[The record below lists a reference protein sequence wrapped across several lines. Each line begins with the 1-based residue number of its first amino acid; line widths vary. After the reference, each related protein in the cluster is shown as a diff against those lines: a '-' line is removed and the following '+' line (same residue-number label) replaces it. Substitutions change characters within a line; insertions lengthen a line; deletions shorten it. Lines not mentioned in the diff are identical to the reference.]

1 MDDSKEG
8 IPMTTKDEHS
18 GAEAKLTVRRVSRRQ
33 FMAWSAAGFTGAML
47 LKLGN
52 TMPAFAARTEALADE
67 AGSKTIVAGWAS
79 GPNGLDPEFHYTLRS
94 IGAYRNCSAYPAHFA
109 PKLVGQVYDR
119 DFSKILPK
127 EAKEWKIADDWTSI
141 AITLK
146 EGVMSPMG
154 NELTADD
161 AIWKF
166 QRNWGLKGTT
176 WGFLRDALLM
186 ESADQ
191 VTKEG
196 KYTFTIHSKSANA
209 LLENILAH
217 WNWFFH
223 DSAEYKK
230 HATADDPWATK
241 WAGSNYAGHGA
252 WMITEY
258 TPGQSWTYE
267 RNPKYYTQEFYTGN
281 VQKVINKIIPS
292 STNRVALL
300 ESGSIDFAF
309 DLAASELKK
318 LEKTQGVRVDT
329 LPGNKV
335 QYLGFNFAVDSPLK
349 DLNVRQAIG
358 YALPYDELIQRP
370 YLGMAQRMTTTV
382 APSYAG
388 YDVTK
393 GAFDHSTD
401 LAKAKEYMA
410 KSATPKGFKTTLH
423 YDIGMIGQE
432 ETAILIKS
440 ALAQIGIEVEIVK
453 VQTGDFF
460 NLAFGGQGFP
470 GMFIYQDMCG
480 AHDVNF
486 GTHLWLKKDHC
497 CAPGKYD
504 NPEIDKLYAEAQG
517 SPADFQKRA
526 SLQRQIDTIAFDT
539 DPMGVPMQV
548 LGFNQAARDTAGGWT
563 WYTLNEVIWDGV
575 WKK

>member
-1 MDDSKEG
+1 
-8 IPMTTKDEHS
+8 MTTKREEDK
-18 GAEAKLTVRRVSRRQ
+18 ATKVVARRVSRRQ
-33 FMAWSAAGFTGAML
+33 FLTLSAAGLTGAVL
-47 LKLGN
+47 LRLGD
-52 TMPAFAARTEALADE
+52 TMPAFAARSTALSAED
-67 AGSKTIVAGWAS
+67 GSQTLVAGWGS

-109 PKLVGQVYDR
+109 PKLVGEVYDR
-119 DFSKILPK
+119 DFSQILPK

-141 AITLK
+141 TVTLK
-146 EGVMSPMG
+146 EGIKSPVG

-161 AIWKF
+161 AVWKF

-186 ESADQ
+186 DSAEQ
-191 VTKEG
+191 VTKDG
-196 KYTFTIHSKSANA
+196 PYTFTVHSKSPNA
-209 LLENILAH
+209 LLQNIMAH
-217 WNWFFH
+217 WNWFFQ

-230 HATADDPWATK
+230 HATADDAWATK
-241 WAGSNYAGHGA
+241 WSGSNYAGHGA

-267 RNPKYYTQEFYTGN
+267 RNPNYYDKSLYTGN
-281 VQKVINKIIPS
+281 TAKVVNKVIPS
-292 STNRVALL
+292 STNRLALL
-300 ESGSIDFAF
+300 EAGAIDFAF
-309 DLAASELKK
+309 DLQASELRK
-318 LEKTQGVRVDT
+318 LETTPGVRVDR

-335 QYLGFNFAVDSPLK
+335 QYLGFNFTSDTPLK
-349 DLNVRQAIG
+349 DINVRTAMG
-358 YALPYDELIQRP
+358 WALPYDQLIERP
-370 YLGMAQRMTTTV
+370 YLGMASRMTTTV

-388 YDVTK
+388 YEVTK
-393 GAFDHSTD
+393 GAFDRNTD
-401 LAKAKEYMA
+401 LAKAKEAMA
-410 KSATPKGFKTTLH
+410 KSAYAQGFKTTLH

-440 ALAQIGIEVEIVK
+440 ALAEIGIDVEIVK

-497 CAPGKYD
+497 CSPGKYE
-504 NPEIDKLYAEAQG
+504 NAEIDRLYAEAQG
-517 SPADFQKRA
+517 SPGDFAKRA
-526 SLQRQIDTIAFDT
+526 ELQRQIDTIALTT

-548 LGFNQAARDTAGGWT
+548 LGFNQAARQNVGGWT
-563 WYTLNEVIWDGV
+563 WYTLNEVIWDGA